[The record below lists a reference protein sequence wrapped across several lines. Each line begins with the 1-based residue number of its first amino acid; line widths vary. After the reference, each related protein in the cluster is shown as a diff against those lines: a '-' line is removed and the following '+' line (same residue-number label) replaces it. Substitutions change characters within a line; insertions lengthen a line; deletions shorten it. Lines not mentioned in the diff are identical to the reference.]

1 MAVFALSCARIWQKL
16 LLPIVIVGCCAHGV
30 LADTDLRLHIAWGG
44 GVERQW
50 GGRVMLVDGGT
61 MRDLSLLGMDA
72 DEPGTITQRGQQLL
86 ISQRR
91 NRNYDGLEITVTA
104 PLTSKLRV
112 ELLAAGERT
121 ARVVEI
127 PLEELVSGYR
137 SESLDSDK
145 NRLVIRRSP
154 GDFIRLRFQRDH
166 LVFRPNE
173 AFMLDVVPHEL
184 RVSPGSNVRC
194 VMRLYSA
201 RSREMIWEQVQTLRS
216 DALGRLAAWGRCL
229 AKIPEVEGVYDL
241 RIALSNRRLSSPL
254 SGDKPIAKRQ
264 LQLVV
269 VASGTPARTEEEP
282 RRLILDLDPTQK
294 NWWERLT
301 RLPQWTLLPG
311 LRSEGPLGNVK
322 ASRIT
327 RDGRTWTSLPES
339 SWQAYPLP
347 IDEVGA
353 EHELEIDFPGNHSQ
367 SFVVSIIEPNP
378 AGKVIPVG
386 LDSGVHISQ
395 EDVSGVAVKP
405 KLVNQHRLTF
415 WPKTKSPMVLVTNL
429 RDDRSAIFGHLR
441 VHRRASAAV
450 DQRPVQDGRY
460 AFAYFERPLFP
471 ECFGATE
478 GLDPETGRSL
488 EDWKTFFDGGQRMVR
503 HVKRSGYNGLV
514 MTCVSEG
521 SALYP
526 SRLLQPTPKHDRGA
540 FFASGQ
546 DAVRKDVL
554 EMLFRICDREGIQ
567 LVPAVEFATPLP
579 ELEELRWHAQ
589 DEKLGLDL
597 VDENGMSWIETHGS
611 KRGKAPYYNPLDE
624 EVQQAML
631 AVIKEIAA
639 RYSNHPSFGGVSI
652 TMTPD
657 GYTQFPD
664 ANWGLDSNTLGDF
677 QSQTLGESLG
687 NSSIRKIVDDAGIR
701 EKWLAYRAGRLT
713 KFYQQMSTELQRYR
727 PRARLY
733 LAAGRLVE
741 SKPVQR
747 AFRPALPRQ
756 ASVERAMT
764 ELGLDARAL
773 TASPSIVLLR
783 PELFAWNSPESQVG
797 ADIEFNQS
805 EEVDEYF
812 KTSVPGTH
820 FLHDP
825 YRARLPSF
833 DEVSPFGKRNTLV
846 SLVAQISPVGDAN
859 RQRFIR
865 SLATRDTRVIFEGGW
880 MLPLGQEESV
890 NRFLSVFQHL
900 PDEPFEDVVLE
911 SQQIQPLRVRRLVKN
926 SETYFYVINES
937 PWQIG
942 ATLSFRSRRT
952 VQFEALGRAR
962 VEAIKQEG
970 DQINWNLMLSPFDI
984 VAVKADAVLTVEDA
998 AVTLPPDVMPGLKNR
1013 VEDLV
1018 SRAAHLRDPP
1028 SLRLLKNPSFESAIT
1043 TTGDITGWSTASAA
1057 FHVKVDASNAFDGQ
1071 QLLSVATAR
1080 KTRMILSDPI
1090 DPPESG
1096 RLSVAIRAKVAD
1108 LKQQPQ
1114 IRLVLRANEQ
1124 TYYPWAPIGANH
1136 PNRSLNGEW
1145 KQFVFRVSHLPRIG
1159 EQLKIGIEV
1168 SGKGVVMIDD
1178 VQLFDIL
1185 ALDDR
1190 EVKVLANL
1198 VTFMDYLRENG
1209 MVSDCL
1215 RRLGGYWPQ
1224 YLLNNVP
1231 LDVQELAERPVREL
1245 PQEIPAETG
1254 SESPKTWDRVKR
1266 FVPRWNRF

>member
-1 MAVFALSCARIWQKL
+1 MFALSCARIRQRL
-16 LLPIVIVGCCAHGV
+16 LLPIVIVSCCAPGL

-91 NRNYDGLEITVTA
+91 TRNYDGLEISVTA

-121 ARVVEI
+121 ARVVEV

-154 GDFIRLRFQRDH
+154 GDFVRLRFQRDH
-166 LVFRPNE
+166 LVFTPNE

-184 RVSPGSNVRC
+184 RVSPGSSVRC
-194 VMRLYSA
+194 VMRLYAA
-201 RSREMIWEQVQTLRS
+201 RSREMIWEQAQTLRA
-216 DALGRLAAWGRCL
+216 DARGKLSAWERCL
-229 AKIPEVEGVYDL
+229 AKIPDGEGVYDL
-241 RIALSNRRLSSPL
+241 RISLSNRRLTSPL

-269 VASGTPARTEEEP
+269 VASGTQAVTEEEP
-282 RRLILDLDPTQK
+282 RRLVLDLDPTQK

-311 LRSEGPLGNVK
+311 LRSEGSLGNVK

-327 RDGRTWTSLPES
+327 RDGRTWTSLPKS

-353 EHELEIDFPGNHSQ
+353 EHELEIDFPGNHPQ
-367 SFVVSIIEPNP
+367 SFVVSIVEPNP

-386 LDSGVHISQ
+386 LDSGVHISR
-395 EDVSGVAVKP
+395 EDVAGVAVKP

-429 RDDRSAIFGHLR
+429 RDDQSAIFGHLR
-441 VHRRASAAV
+441 VHRRALGAV
-450 DQRPVQDGRY
+450 DQQVVQDGRY

-521 SALYP
+521 SSLYP
-526 SRLLQPTPKHDRGA
+526 SRLLQPTPKHDRGV

-554 EMLFRICDREGIQ
+554 EMLFRICDREGVQ

-579 ELEELRWHAQ
+579 VLEELRWRAQ
-589 DEKLGLDL
+589 DKNPGIDL
-597 VDENGMSWIETHGS
+597 VDENGMSWIETYGS
-611 KRGKAPYYNPLDE
+611 KRGKAPYYNPLNQ
-624 EVQQAML
+624 EVQSAML
-631 AVIKEIAA
+631 AVVREIAA

-652 TMTPD
+652 TMTPE

-664 ANWGLDSNTLGDF
+664 ANWGLDPHNLEEFRKQAGGDVPV
-677 QSQTLGESLG
+677 
-687 NSSIRKIVDDAGIR
+687 NSSIRKTVDDAAIR
-701 EKWLAYRAGRLT
+701 EKWLEYRAGRLT
-713 KFYQQMSTELQRYR
+713 KLYQQMSTELQRYR
-727 PRARLY
+727 PQSRLY
-733 LAAGRLVE
+733 LAGGRLVE

-756 ASVERAMT
+756 ASVNRAMQ
-764 ELGLDARAL
+764 ELGLDAQAL
-773 TASPSIVLLR
+773 TSSPSIVLLR

-833 DEVSPFGKRNTLV
+833 DEVSPFGRRNTLV
-846 SLVAQISPVGDAN
+846 SLVAQISSVGDAN

-865 SLATRDTRVIFEGGW
+865 SLATRDARVIFEGGW

-890 NRFLSVFQHL
+890 NRFLSVFQRL
-900 PDEPFEDVVLE
+900 PDEPFEDVVFE
-911 SQQIQPLRVRRLVKN
+911 SQKIQPLRIRRLEKN
-926 SETYFYVINES
+926 SETYLYLINES
-937 PWQIG
+937 PWQVG
-942 ATLSFRSRRT
+942 AALSFRSRRS
-952 VQFEALGRAR
+952 VRFEAIGRPR
-962 VEAIKQEG
+962 VEAVKQEG
-970 DQINWNLMLSPFDI
+970 DQIDWNLTLSPFDI
-984 VAVKADAVLTVEDA
+984 VAVKADAILTVEN
-998 AVTLPPDVMPGLKNR
+998 AVVSLPPDVMPGLKDR

-1028 SLRLLKNPSFESAIT
+1028 SLQLLENPGFESDVTAAGEIP
-1043 TTGDITGWSTASAA
+1043 GWSISSNHFA
-1057 FHVKVDASNAFDGQ
+1057 VQVDAENAFDGERM
-1071 QLLSVATAR
+1071 LSVSTTE

-1096 RLSVAIRAKVAD
+1096 RLSVAIRAKVSD
-1108 LKQQPQ
+1108 VKQQPQ
-1114 IRLVLRANEQ
+1114 IRLVLRANDQ
-1124 TYYPWAPIGANH
+1124 TYYPWAPIGAH
-1136 PNRSLNGEW
+1136 HANRSLNGEW
-1145 KQFVFRVSHLPRIG
+1145 KQFVFRVSHLPPIG
-1159 EQLKIGIEV
+1159 KKLKIGIEV
-1168 SGKGVVMIDD
+1168 SGEGVVMIDD
-1178 VQLFDIL
+1178 IQLFDIL

-1215 RRLGGYWPQ
+1215 RRLDGYWPQ

-1231 LDVQELAERPVREL
+1231 PHVQELAERPLREL
-1245 PQEIPAETG
+1245 PTEIPV
-1254 SESPKTWDRVKR
+1254 ESPKTWDRVKR
-1266 FVPRWNRF
+1266 FVPKWNRF